1 MVSGLILTSLYI
13 LSLFFIWYKIVE
25 GFPVDSDGK
34 ESACSVGGPDSTL
47 GSGLNNLGS
56 RREGNGNPLHYSC
69 HGQRSL
75 MGYSPW
81 GYKESDMTEQLTQT
95 HTV

>member
-1 MVSGLILTSLYI
+1 MVSGLILTSLYT

-47 GSGLNNLGS
+47 GSGLNTLGS

-69 HGQRSL
+69 LENTTDRGVWRAIVHQATKSWTRQSN
-75 MGYSPW
+75 
-81 GYKESDMTEQLTQT
+81 
-95 HTV
+95 